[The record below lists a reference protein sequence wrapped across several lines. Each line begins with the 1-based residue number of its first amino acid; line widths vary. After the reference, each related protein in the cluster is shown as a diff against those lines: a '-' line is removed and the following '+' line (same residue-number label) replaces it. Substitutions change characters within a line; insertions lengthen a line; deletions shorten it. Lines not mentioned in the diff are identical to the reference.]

1 MDSWISFSIC
11 IAGLWL
17 LSFLGAW
24 ALFRHL
30 GRKSGRVRLYPPI
43 GILRLRADSGV
54 YRCRYHRVVPAGWVV
69 GAPLRRDH
77 HVPLRPGESV
87 VVEAP
92 VPGGVQVFRSEVLD
106 RIAATHE
113 LVLRQPTRVEAWDR
127 RSEPRTTASE
137 GALIKLNG
145 EMAGV
150 VDAAPN
156 GLRVLTLARLEP
168 GEAIRLRVDGE
179 LRDGWVLECLSAV
192 WHGVSAC
199 EARIR
204 LQPIDAPAHRPSWS
218 DVFGA

>member
-1 MDSWISFSIC
+1 M
-11 IAGLWL
+11 
-17 LSFLGAW
+17 
-24 ALFRHL
+24 
-30 GRKSGRVRLYPPI
+30 
-43 GILRLRADSGV
+43 LRLRATSGV
-54 YRCRYHRVVPAGWVV
+54 YRCRYHRAVPVGWVV

-77 HVPLRPGESV
+77 HVPLRPGENV

-127 RSEPRTTASE
+127 RSEPRTPAPE
-137 GALIKLNG
+137 GLLIELNG

-150 VDAAPN
+150 VDSSPN

-179 LRDGWVLECLSAV
+179 LRYGWVLECLSAV
-192 WHGVSAC
+192 WHGVSAR
-199 EARIR
+199 EVRIR
-204 LQPIDAPAHRPSWS
+204 LQSPEVPTHRPSWS
-218 DVFGA
+218 EVFGA